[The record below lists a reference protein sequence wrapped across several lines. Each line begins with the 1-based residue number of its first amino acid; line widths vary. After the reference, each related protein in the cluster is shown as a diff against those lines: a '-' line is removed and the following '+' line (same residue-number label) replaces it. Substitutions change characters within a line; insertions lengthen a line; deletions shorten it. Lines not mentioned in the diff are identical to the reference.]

1 MVLPNISNNQ
11 KVFLKGNGL
20 AKYGQKTTDFRQTL
34 TPLQNVAVRY
44 VKKMQQG
51 VQRNIARKNQ
61 ISSGNAY
68 QTVGGGIGVDA
79 KSNSALV
86 YFTVPTYLKYQ
97 DLGVKGS
104 KSTYAASRESPY
116 KYTNKK
122 PPFKAIE
129 KHLILKYGTP
139 KKDLYIATKS
149 LQDKIFKKGIKAT
162 KVIQRAITPKLIEN
176 AERDMAEIVKDF
188 IAVQILEL

>member
-86 YFTVPTYLKYQ
+86 YFTVPT
-97 DLGVKGS
+97 DR
-104 KSTYAASRESPY
+104 KST
-116 KYTNKK
+116 
-122 PPFKAIE
+122 
-129 KHLILKYGTP
+129 L
-139 KKDLYIATKS
+139 
-149 LQDKIFKKGIKAT
+149 
-162 KVIQRAITPKLIEN
+162 
-176 AERDMAEIVKDF
+176 
-188 IAVQILEL
+188 